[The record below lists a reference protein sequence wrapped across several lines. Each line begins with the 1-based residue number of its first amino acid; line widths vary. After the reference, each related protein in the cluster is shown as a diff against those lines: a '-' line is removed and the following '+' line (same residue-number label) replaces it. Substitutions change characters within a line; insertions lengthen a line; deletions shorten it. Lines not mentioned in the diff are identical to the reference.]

1 MAIGSVG
8 VGLGVSIKVHVR
20 GRISLL
26 LVFWQRIEII
36 LDLFIY

>member
-1 MAIGSVG
+1 MVIGSVG
-8 VGLGVSIKVHVR
+8 VGLSVSIKFHVR
-20 GRISLL
+20 VRISLL

>member
-1 MAIGSVG
+1 MVIGSVG
-8 VGLGVSIKVHVR
+8 DGLGVSIKVHVR
-20 GRISLL
+20 VRISLL

>member
-1 MAIGSVG
+1 MVIGSVG
-8 VGLGVSIKVHVR
+8 VVLGVSIKVHVR
-20 GRISLL
+20 VRISLL